1 MAVGNN
7 TLAFI
12 ALMARRGYDNQAIR
26 IMYDRAL
33 HTSRILSKREEKW
46 LEVEEWY
53 LNGNRTSQ

>member
-7 TLAFI
+7 SLGFI
-12 ALMARRGYDNQAIR
+12 ALMARRGYDNRAIR
-26 IMYDRAL
+26 IMYNYAL
-33 HTSRILSKREEKW
+33 HTDRLISKREEKW